1 MFDQVFESF
10 RKASESSLQMQQ
22 DMFKQWSQQWLS
34 AAPTGG
40 ASAEWGGAFQKR
52 WSELALDV
60 LNKQRES
67 LDTMYRSGIQVLEQT
82 LRLSESKSP
91 EDYRRVAEDVLR
103 KLYETFKD
111 QSEAQFREF
120 QKMAEK
126 SFDMAHKA

>member
-34 AAPTGG
+34 GAPSGG
-40 ASAEWGGAFQKR
+40 ASTEWGGAFQKR
-52 WSELALDV
+52 WLELVVDALS
-60 LNKQRES
+60 KQRES
-67 LDTMYRSGIQVLEQT
+67 LDAMYRSGIQVLEQT
-82 LRLSESKSP
+82 LRLSEIKSP

-103 KLYETFKD
+103 KSYETFKD

-120 QKMAEK
+120 QKMVEK